1 MDEKSL
7 NNRLERDF
15 CYAAAPQNP
24 SSRRY
29 KYKKER
35 WHMST
40 QLSYDDLKQEIIQ
53 ALQKNI
59 IGTLAT
65 SDGNFVT
72 ARQVM
77 IISEGLTF
85 FCFTGSET
93 RKFKQISANK
103 NVALAI
109 NNIQIDGV
117 ATLKGHTSNPKNKGF
132 LIAFEKISLEGYN
145 FWRDKCL
152 DPKTTLQLIKISP
165 KRIAAYI
172 PKPPA
177 VYLDVLNI
185 DKKTAIRYLMGEEY
199 E

>member
-1 MDEKSL
+1 
-7 NNRLERDF
+7 
-15 CYAAAPQNP
+15 
-24 SSRRY
+24 
-29 KYKKER
+29 
-35 WHMST
+35 MSA

-77 IISEGLTF
+77 IISEGLTI

-93 RKFKQISANK
+93 RKFKQISANN

-172 PKPPA
+172 PKPQA
-177 VYLDVLNI
+177 VYLDVLNV